1 MKWANML
8 SHTSIL
14 EKNGGELTKQEC
26 SEFLVSIVLYISQ
39 PGLLN
44 VFVLFFIYSEADL
57 KESSNKVKSNKSRS
71 SFSVAQVL
79 HLERVFDR
87 QKYLGSRDRQKIAE
101 QLQMTEAQVTQWHQ

>member
-14 EKNGGELTKQEC
+14 EKNGGESTKQEC
-26 SEFLVSIVLYISQ
+26 SEFLVSIVWYISR

-44 VFVLFFIYSEADL
+44 VFVLFFYSEADL

>member
-1 MKWANML
+1 ML

-14 EKNGGELTKQEC
+14 EKNGVQRILGINGVIHFSAGLTKRFC
-26 SEFLVSIVLYISQ
+26 T
-39 PGLLN
+39 
-44 VFVLFFIYSEADL
+44 FFFYSEADL